1 MSVLL
6 VTLTTGTRGTP
17 SLVLPEVLRRLYVE
31 RKTGML
37 HLSCGSERVSFRF
50 IRGEIVTGYSSSK
63 RTRLGETMVRHGL
76 LALDDLVRALVVVHR
91 DKKKLGPVLKE
102 MGLVDDRG
110 LERALLLHRREML
123 LTALGWEETE
133 HEFEKHDQSGD
144 RREDPAPVSPTRELI
159 LDVVRRIDDRQMVRL
174 GLGSL
179 DRVPVPVIEARVSRD
194 QVALNAS
201 EDYVLSKVDGWL
213 TARSIVDA
221 STLPAESVER
231 ALLCLLCAGLVEYLP
246 EAPRKAAAPV
256 ATYTH

>member
-6 VTLTTGTRGTP
+6 VTLTTGRNGTP
-17 SLVLPEVLRRLYVE
+17 SLVLPEVLRRLYVG

-37 HLSCGSERVSFRF
+37 HLTNGSERVSFRF
-50 IRGEIVTGYSSSK
+50 IRGEIATGYSSSK
-63 RTRLGETMVRHGL
+63 KTRLGETMVRHGL

-110 LERALLLHRREML
+110 LERALALHRREML
-123 LTALGWEETE
+123 LTVLGWEEAE
-133 HEFEKHDQSGD
+133 HEFENHEQSGD
-144 RREDPAPVSPTRELI
+144 RPAEPAAASATGELI

-179 DRVPVPVIEARVSRD
+179 DRIPVPVMEARVSREH
-194 QVALNAS
+194 VALNAA

-221 STLPAESVER
+221 GTLPAESVER
-231 ALLCLLCAGLVEYLP
+231 ALLGLLCAGLVEYLP
-246 EAPRKAAAPV
+246 EAPRKAAPPV
-256 ATYTH
+256 PTYTH